1 MSPQATGTFEIE
13 VWDEQPYDEHED
25 TKLTR
30 THVTK
35 SFHSDIQGTST
46 AELLMAYGAVEGS
59 AAYTGFERIVGSV
72 NGRSGGFVLHHTA
85 TASRAA
91 RSAMW
96 SVVPDSGTGELRGLS
111 GEARIGAGSDE
122 GHTFTLDYELE

>member
-1 MSPQATGTFEIE
+1 MSQQANGTFEIE
-13 VWDEQPYDEHED
+13 DWDERPYDEHEG

-35 SFHSDIQGTST
+35 TFHGDVRGTST

-59 AAYTGFERIVGSV
+59 AAYAGFERIVGSV

-91 RSAMW
+91 QSATW
-96 SVVPDSGTGELRGLS
+96 TVVPDSGTGELRGLS
-111 GEARIGAGSDE
+111 GEARIGADPDG